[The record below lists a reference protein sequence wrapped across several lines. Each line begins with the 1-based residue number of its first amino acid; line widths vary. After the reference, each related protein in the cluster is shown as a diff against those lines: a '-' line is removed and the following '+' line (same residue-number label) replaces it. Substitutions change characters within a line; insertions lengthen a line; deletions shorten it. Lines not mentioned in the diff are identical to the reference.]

1 MKKVKLIMQKFLEEN
16 YIKYIK
22 MPKNIIIFNI
32 YQYFDKKIMPENH
45 DNDASEQDFLSNA
58 K

>member
-22 MPKNIIIFNI
+22 MPKNIIIFNK
-32 YQYFDKKIMPENH
+32 YEYFDKKIMRIQTFQIQINFFW
-45 DNDASEQDFLSNA
+45 NNILF
-58 K
+58 